1 MNDDT
6 LVSAIIIFLNAERYL
21 EEAIGSVLAQTYPN
35 WELLLVD
42 DGSTDGSTAIARRYA
57 AQHPERIRYLEHP
70 GHQNRGMSATRNLG
84 IRSARGRYIAF
95 VDADDVWLRHKLEQQ
110 VAVLEAHPEAGMVY
124 APTEYWYSWT
134 GDPADQNRDQVPP
147 LGLPPNVLIQ
157 TPVLLLRFLQNRAK
171 PPGTCSVLLR
181 RETVNTVAGFVES
194 FRGMYEDQA
203 FFAKVCLH
211 VPVFVLEEHSA
222 RYRQHPNSCCYST
235 ERSGGYQA
243 AEERYLR
250 WLANYLAQLPSSSG
264 AEWRQL
270 RRLLRPYR
278 FPRLARWADLLRKAT
293 FRQSKMKE
301 EGTPGHA
308 NEH

>member
-1 MNDDT
+1 MNDS

-21 EEAIGSVLAQTYPN
+21 EEAIGSVLAQNYPN
-35 WELLLVD
+35 WELLLAD

-57 AQHPERIRYLEHP
+57 AQHPENIRYLEHP
-70 GHQNRGMSATRNLG
+70 VHQNRGMSATRNLG

-95 VDADDVWLRHKLEQQ
+95 VDADDIWLPHKLEQQ
-110 VAVLEAHPEAGMVY
+110 VAALELHPEAGMVY

-134 GDPADQNRDQVPP
+134 GDPADQSRDEVPA
-147 LGLPPNVLIQ
+147 LGLPPNTLIQ
-157 TPVLLLRFLQNRAK
+157 PPVLLLRFLQNRAK

-181 RETVNTVAGFVES
+181 RETVGAVGGFVES

-211 VPVFVLEEHSA
+211 VPVFVLGEHSA
-222 RYRQHPNSCCYST
+222 RYRQHPDSCCYSA
-235 ERSGGYQA
+235 ERSGQYQA
-243 AEERYLR
+243 AEEGYLR
-250 WLANYLAQLPSSSG
+250 WLANYLAQLPPSRG
-264 AEWRQL
+264 AEWHQV

-278 FPRLARWADLLRKAT
+278 FPQLTRWAQLLCRAT
-293 FRQSKMKE
+293 FRQNNMNK